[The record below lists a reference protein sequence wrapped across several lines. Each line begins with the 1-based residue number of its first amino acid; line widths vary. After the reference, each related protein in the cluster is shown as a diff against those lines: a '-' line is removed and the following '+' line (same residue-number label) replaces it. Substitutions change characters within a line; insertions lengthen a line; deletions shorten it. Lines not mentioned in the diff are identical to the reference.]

1 MNERD
6 DIRLP
11 EGTGGLFEVAFV
23 SYGRRLPLYL
33 GFAALAFIVQGVLM
47 LAAPKLALAMH
58 GLFASDPAKTEG
70 IREGLVQGANFV
82 IDAFICGLVTIGVVA
97 DLRTRTPADD
107 RAVLGDTLAR
117 WWILALLVV
126 VVNLL
131 FSSMLQDVL
140 TSDDPTMLLLLPVF
154 LVFLGAL
161 SLATVVAAVDRTTNE
176 ALLFRCSPPT
186 SSKSGMCPSPNSGPG
201 SRSTRS
207 PSDRCKHSRPSSTWT
222 SPVASPRAPLPKDSL
237 ISVRP
242 RPGGEVTRENEPR
255 GNDGLAEIRPSST
268 GSD

>member
-33 GFAALAFIVQGVLM
+33 GFAALAFIVQGMLM

-58 GLFASDPAKTEG
+58 GLFASDPTKTEG

-176 ALLFRCSPPT
+176 ALLPILSIGRSLQVALPFPNLGRLAIYSALLAVPT
-186 SSKSGMCPSPNSGPG
+186 IVSLLAAHEFQIRHVPFAEFWAWVPIDALTVGPLQALATIFYLDFA
-201 SRSTRS
+201 RRLAA
-207 PSDRCKHSRPSSTWT
+207 RPV
-222 SPVASPRAPLPKDSL
+222 P
-237 ISVRP
+237 
-242 RPGGEVTRENEPR
+242 
-255 GNDGLAEIRPSST
+255 
-268 GSD
+268 